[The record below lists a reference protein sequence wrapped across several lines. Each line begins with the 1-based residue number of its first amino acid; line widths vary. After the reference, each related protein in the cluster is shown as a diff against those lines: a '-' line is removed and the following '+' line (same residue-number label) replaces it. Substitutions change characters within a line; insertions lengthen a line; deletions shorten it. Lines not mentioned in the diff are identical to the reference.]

1 MIKEHETCK
10 ELSSELLANMKNNIL
25 PYWMDRMVDTGEGG
39 FYGRRDGYD
48 TLVPEAEKGA
58 ILNGRIL
65 WTFSAAYNATG
76 CSRYLDMARRAYE
89 YIKEHFIDSEYG
101 GVYWSVNADGTPA
114 DTRKQFYAIAF
125 VIYGLSEYSIALGG
139 SEEVMTLAMELF
151 DSIEQHSRDN
161 DKVGY
166 IEATRRDWTPI
177 DDMRLSDKD
186 ANFSKTMNTHLHILE
201 AYSALLRAG
210 GDERVREA
218 TRYILR
224 VFLDR
229 IVDRSTWHLGL
240 FFDDDWRRQDGII
253 SYGHD
258 IEASWLLLEAA
269 MTVGEED
276 LIAETKD
283 AARAVAEAS
292 MAGRCHDGSMV
303 YERHAD
309 GRYDNEKHWWVQ
321 AEALVGQLYMYKM
334 HGQQEYLDKAAQT
347 WDYIRANLVDENG
360 EWYWS
365 ILPDGSVNRK
375 EDKAGFWKCPYHNS
389 RACMESIKILAE
401 N

>member
-1 MIKEHETCK
+1 
-10 ELSSELLANMKNNIL
+10 
-25 PYWMDRMVDTGEGG
+25 
-39 FYGRRDGYD
+39 
-48 TLVPEAEKGA
+48 
-58 ILNGRIL
+58 
-65 WTFSAAYNATG
+65 
-76 CSRYLDMARRAYE
+76 
-89 YIKEHFIDSEYG
+89 
-101 GVYWSVNADGTPA
+101 
-114 DTRKQFYAIAF
+114 
-125 VIYGLSEYSIALGG
+125 
-139 SEEVMTLAMELF
+139 
-151 DSIEQHSRDN
+151 
-161 DKVGY
+161 
-166 IEATRRDWTPI
+166 
-177 DDMRLSDKD
+177 MRLSDKD

-210 GDERVREA
+210 GNERVREA

-229 IVDRSTWHLGL
+229 IIDRSTWHLGL

-269 MTVGEED
+269 ITIGEEN

-321 AEALVGQLYMYKM
+321 AEALVGQLYMYKL
-334 HGQQEYLDKAAQT
+334 HGQQEYLEKAAQT
-347 WDYIRANLVDENG
+347 WDYIRTNLVDENG